1 VVIAHISE
9 QEHWARE
16 RAGVAGKLA
25 RRSTDAATLAQHI
38 GEVLRMPDVKPRAA
52 ALARAM
58 ALENGVAQAV
68 RLIHERIK

>member
-1 VVIAHISE
+1 
-9 QEHWARE
+9 
-16 RAGVAGKLA
+16 
-25 RRSTDAATLAQHI
+25 
-38 GEVLRMPDVKPRAA
+38 MPDVKPRAA